1 MRITIYDVAKQAGV
15 SISTVSNVIQNKGN
29 IPDSTRKHVLDIIR
43 DMNYIPNKLAQ
54 RLVTKKTYMVAL
66 LVPSID
72 NPFFAGIYSGID
84 HYIDENLLE
93 YKIIIGNI
101 HYSTQREVHLIRSFR
116 QEYLDGYIIVS
127 NDPANEEIRAL
138 SSSDIP
144 VVLAMSEPEE
154 NLALPF
160 VTHDNYGTAYRA
172 TEYLIELGHTKFGY
186 IAGVFELSRRALSR
200 FGGFRQCLHDRGLQ
214 FKDHYFI
221 EGGVYSPECGY
232 HSFMKLYE
240 TKDLPTAL
248 LCAGDIMAVGVLRA
262 IRECGMKVPEDISV
276 IGFDN
281 SPYSPYM
288 EPPLTTVNIDSFRI
302 GYDSA
307 GILFELIDGKKPANP
322 KKVIRGEL
330 VKRESCGP
338 VS

>member
-138 SSSDIP
+138 SSSGIP

-160 VTHDNYGTAYRA
+160 VTHDNYGTAYSA
-172 TEYLIELGHTKFGY
+172 AEYLIELGHTKLGY
-186 IAGVFELSRRALSR
+186 IAGVFELSSRALSR
-200 FGGFRQCLHDRGLQ
+200 FDGFRQCLHDRGLP
-214 FKDHYFI
+214 FKDHYLVK
-221 EGGVYSPECGY
+221 GGVYSPECGY
-232 HSFMKLYE
+232 NSFMKLYE
-240 TKDLPTAL
+240 TKDIPTAL